1 MTVSRKRV
9 KGVEG
14 KGSGMQAYQLQSI
27 KPINRALIVHFV
39 HIILH
44 KSEVWSTQARLPVDI
59 VAAEAA
65 SRSDRF
71 CFSSSSSS
79 SFFFVKSFS
88 GGVNRFILRQNKKLI
103 SGVMWKFKG
112 LLIADR
118 LMAEAREVVKT
129 SGGVGNSLFSRLFWS
144 ASLWRKVI
152 LVLHNNAWE
161 RQNSFGI
168 NEE

>member
-79 SFFFVKSFS
+79 SFFFC
-88 GGVNRFILRQNKKLI
+88 
-103 SGVMWKFKG
+103 
-112 LLIADR
+112 
-118 LMAEAREVVKT
+118 EV
-129 SGGVGNSLFSRLFWS
+129 LFWRGKQVHS
-144 ASLWRKVI
+144 SPKQEANFWTYVKI
-152 LVLHNNAWE
+152 
-161 RQNSFGI
+161 
-168 NEE
+168 